1 MELPIG
7 HEMMVKKT
15 LAIMVELIT
24 TFLIVITHLRLVMV
38 EPLQLVLCML
48 PILMDT
54 IKLIKKRFF
63 RQSVLVT
70 VKHDMVL

>member
-54 IKLIKKRFF
+54 IKLTK
-63 RQSVLVT
+63 
-70 VKHDMVL
+70 